1 MSKNNTDTVIRC
13 NRFTVYIYI
22 YITCANLKVY
32 TLYNLQVFILKQKN
46 RMMSTCFF
54 CVRRLQLPSN
64 GFTCQALQM
73 KISSSLW
80 RPINKYLLPFGRDVK
95 GCQKGSLW
103 VSGEQLFAVRVAPLL
118 KTKRKFNDLKFWK
131 NASFDVNV
139 DIWWYLCESG
149 TFFCLFTRDILAC
162 LCSGI
167 DLKVWWLITHIIH
180 NKKGVIPKKNTH
192 IIYTCAYIYIYIRYT
207 VYAHVI
213 YLYICVI
220 SSSSRCFSI
229 LPTQVTVQA
238 HLYAPKLGLLLLD
251 IRSQESPQRN
261 WMFFSDFSLKT
272 MAPGESSN
280 VNLDES
286 SKGNF
291 VPYKCGEKN
300 AFTKLVHLL

>member
-1 MSKNNTDTVIRC
+1 
-13 NRFTVYIYI
+13 
-22 YITCANLKVY
+22 
-32 TLYNLQVFILKQKN
+32 
-46 RMMSTCFF
+46 MSTCFF

-192 IIYTCAYIYIYIRYT
+192 IIYTCAYIYIYT
-207 VYAHVI
+207 VYS
-213 YLYICVI
+213 ICTCHI
-220 SSSSRCFSI
+220 SIHLCHLIIFPVFLHLTNPSHGPSASLCTKAWPSAPGYPI
-229 LPTQVTVQA
+229 PGVTTE
-238 HLYAPKLGLLLLD
+238 KLDVFL
-251 IRSQESPQRN
+251 R
-261 WMFFSDFSLKT
+261 FFSKDHGT
-272 MAPGESSN
+272 RWI
-280 VNLDES
+280 
-286 SKGNF
+286 
-291 VPYKCGEKN
+291 
-300 AFTKLVHLL
+300 

>member
-1 MSKNNTDTVIRC
+1 
-13 NRFTVYIYI
+13 
-22 YITCANLKVY
+22 
-32 TLYNLQVFILKQKN
+32 
-46 RMMSTCFF
+46 MSTCFF

-192 IIYTCAYIYIYIRYT
+192 IIYTCAYIYIYGIQYMHMSYIYT
-207 VYAHVI
+207 SVSSHHLPGVSPSYQPKSRSKRIFMHQSLAF
-213 YLYICVI
+213 CSWI
-220 SSSSRCFSI
+220 SDPRSHHREIGCFSPI
-229 LPTQVTVQA
+229 FL
-238 HLYAPKLGLLLLD
+238 
-251 IRSQESPQRN
+251 
-261 WMFFSDFSLKT
+261 
-272 MAPGESSN
+272 
-280 VNLDES
+280 
-286 SKGNF
+286 
-291 VPYKCGEKN
+291 
-300 AFTKLVHLL
+300 